1 LADLTPT
8 LSWDEALVKP
18 AAYVALGDSMSIDR
32 YPDLDH
38 AGRQRMTLAVSGLGA
53 ASLLARN
60 DDQVWPEFA
69 GRDLVTRFPGIE
81 CLFLAADGATT
92 EDVLSSQ
99 LGALDGLDARAEAV
113 VTLTAGG
120 NDLLALLGAPDG
132 AGAAGVA
139 RLLRTLEA
147 IVAAVQDRLPR
158 AVILVA
164 NVYDP
169 TDGSGDLDGHRLRP
183 QEMRWLRDANAGVAR
198 LCAARQV
205 RLVDVHRHFA
215 GQGPS
220 APAAESWYWT
230 ESLNEPGVVGPSE
243 IRRLWLSAL
252 GLGGR

>member
-8 LSWDEALVKP
+8 LSWDDALVKP
-18 AAYVALGDSMSIDR
+18 ATYVALGDSMSIDR

-38 AGRQRMTLAVSGLGA
+38 AGRQRLRLPVTGLGA

-60 DDQVWPEFA
+60 DDHVWPEFA
-69 GRDLVTRFPGIE
+69 GRDLGTRFPGIE
-81 CLFLAADGATT
+81 CRFPAADGATT

-99 LGALDGLDARAEAV
+99 LGALDGVDARADAV

-120 NDLLALLGAPDG
+120 NDLLSLIGAPDHSG
-132 AGAAGVA
+132 EAGVA

-147 IVAAVQDRLPR
+147 IVEGVRHRLPR

-183 QEMRWLRDANAGVAR
+183 QEMRWLRDANAGVGR
-198 LCAARQV
+198 LCAARNA
-205 RLVDVHRHFA
+205 RLIDVHGHFA
-215 GQGPS
+215 GHGRS
-220 APAAESWYWT
+220 APAAERWYWAD
-230 ESLNEPGVVGPSE
+230 SLIEPGVVGASE

-252 GLGGR
+252 GLGGP